1 MGKWELPDSDK
12 DGTPDVS
19 DTDDDN
25 DGVPDTEDKDDDGD
39 GVPDTAEVADADG
52 DGVSDDKVRLLNIRF
67 CLSNSYPWPCRM
79 PMTTTMAFPTS
90 PTTTMT
96 AMASA
101 TPTRRNEPLL
111 DHPERVGARQDAP
124 FDDGASSPDV
134 GRRGEAAVVPF
145 HVILRRSAAPCAPK
159 ARPRPRGLR
168 SLCGRPGTARPPP
181 AINHTKVEPHG
192 ARLGRGARPGP
203 DRAEFGP
210 GPDRAEFGPG
220 TWPASGQ
227 LESGPGARPALLLR
241 PSRLGRAAAGSNI
254 RVNIVTRMHESS
266 TGYDHDELGHPHIRA
281 LDSDIGDSGR
291 RDTATGRTGDSDD
304 RRPTPSKPSGG
315 RR

>member
-101 TPTRRNEPLL
+101 TPTRRNEPP
-111 DHPERVGARQDAP
+111 DHRAQQDAP
-124 FDDGASSPDV
+124 FDRRRAKLARRRTPWRG
-134 GRRGEAAVVPF
+134 GRRAVSRRFAPF
-145 HVILRRSAAPCAPK
+145 RGALCPQSAAAP
-159 ARPRPRGLR
+159 ARPPLALR
-168 SLCGRPGTARPPP
+168 TARPPP
-181 AINHTKVEPHG
+181 AHQSHESRAP
-192 ARLGRGARPGP
+192 RRPARPGP
-203 DRAEFGP
+203 DRAEF
-210 GPDRAEFGPG
+210 
-220 TWPASGQ
+220 
-227 LESGPGARPALLLR
+227 
-241 PSRLGRAAAGSNI
+241 
-254 RVNIVTRMHESS
+254 
-266 TGYDHDELGHPHIRA
+266 Y
-281 LDSDIGDSGR
+281 
-291 RDTATGRTGDSDD
+291 
-304 RRPTPSKPSGG
+304 
-315 RR
+315 